1 MKTKTVTFTIKKSS
15 ATLIRG
21 LKDLVNLSKVGS
33 EWEEPKCTVG
43 AGCALVYFVY
53 GRRME
58 GKKAGLGAGGLVDLN
73 IFR

>member
-1 MKTKTVTFTIKKSS
+1 M
-15 ATLIRG
+15 
-21 LKDLVNLSKVGS
+21 SKVGS

-58 GKKAGLGAGGLVDLN
+58 GKKAGLGGGGACGPEHIQMIIGRSQGD
-73 IFR
+73 RGP

>member
-1 MKTKTVTFTIKKSS
+1 M
-15 ATLIRG
+15 
-21 LKDLVNLSKVGS
+21 SKVGS

-43 AGCALVYFVY
+43 AGCALVCFVY